1 MRPDSRPVDITLNLP
16 SLPDE
21 AVVEIQDFLYEI
33 LDLFTTHYG
42 HQVERFY
49 EDHSYDNLVH
59 SDLKPTPTDDD
70 PPF

>member
-1 MRPDSRPVDITLNLP
+1 MRPDSRPTNMTFNLP
-16 SLPDE
+16 SLPDD

-42 HQVERFY
+42 RQVDRFY
-49 EDHSYDNLVH
+49 DENSSGHLVQA
-59 SDLKPTPTDDD
+59 DPDDKPPAND

>member
-16 SLPDE
+16 ALPDD
-21 AVVEIQDFLYEI
+21 AVVEIQDFLYAI

-42 HQVERFY
+42 HQLDRFY
-49 EDHSYDNLVH
+49 DENSCDNLVRADPH
-59 SDLKPTPTDDD
+59 SKPSDDD